1 MDATFIPVILAGGK
15 GERFWPLSRLGKPKQ
30 FLSLDGSGKSLL
42 QNTVARLPDW
52 AGEVWV
58 VTRMDL
64 VPLVREHCPHL
75 PPERILGEPQPRDT
89 AVAVAWVTQK
99 LLQQYGASVIVGI
112 FPADHWIPDTGQ
124 FQQTLAQAVAV
135 AAQMQGIVTLGITPT
150 HPATGYGY
158 IQQGEAVSGG
168 AYRVVRFTEKPDLAQ
183 AVQLLASGGYSW
195 NSGMFLFPA
204 GVMWQELNQ
213 YAPAITTSLAQSG
226 VAAYAQLPKIS
237 LDYAVMEH
245 TQRALVLPVTF
256 AWDDLGDW
264 RSLERLAQNPLP
276 AQWVDWES
284 DGVHIYSTDPDELVA
299 TLGLSQV
306 IVVRDG
312 KITLVAAAERTQEI
326 KKLLAQLQ
334 ARGWGDRL

>member
-1 MDATFIPVILAGGK
+1 MGATFIPVILAGGR
-15 GERFWPLSRLGKPKQ
+15 GERFWPLSRFHRPKQ

-52 AGEVWV
+52 AGDVWV

-89 AVAVAWVTQK
+89 AVAVAWVTQQ
-99 LLQQYGASVIVGI
+99 LLQQYGESAIVGI
-112 FPADHWIPDTGQ
+112 FPADHWIPDAVQ

-135 AAQMQGIVTLGITPT
+135 ATEAQGIVTLGITPT

-168 AYRVVRFTEKPDLAQ
+168 AYRVVRFTEKLDLAQ
-183 AVQLLASGGYSW
+183 AVQLLATGGYSW
-195 NSGMFLFPA
+195 NSGMFIFPA
-204 GVMWQELNQ
+204 GVMWQELEQ
-213 YAPAITTSLAQSG
+213 YAPAITKPLAQSG
-226 VAAYAQLPKIS
+226 VTAYAELPKIS
-237 LDYAVMEH
+237 IDYAVMEH

-264 RSLERLAQNPLP
+264 RSLERLAHNPLP
-276 AQWVDWES
+276 AQGVAWQS
-284 DGVHIYSTDPDELVA
+284 DGVHIYSTDPGELVT

-312 KITLVAAAERTQEI
+312 KTTLVAAADRTQEI
-326 KKLLAQLQ
+326 KKLLAHLQ
-334 ARGWGDRL
+334 EQGYGDRL